1 MLNNLYIKNIALI
14 SELTIDFH
22 DTLNIFTGETGSGK
36 SIIID
41 SLNFML
47 GAKTDKSLIRHGQ
60 EIAQVE
66 GVFSIENRQDVK
78 DALAEINL
86 PQDDALIISRSM
98 SQTGKNEI
106 RLNGKVV
113 TLSMLR
119 EISHKLVDVH
129 GQSEHF
135 MLSKVSSHLEL
146 LDKFGGVEIK
156 NLKDEFAKIYE
167 KLQTLKKE
175 LESFGGSP
183 AERQRLIDLYS
194 FQVKEIE
201 DASLYDG
208 EEEELDER
216 FKVVTNIE
224 KIATH
229 IGGAI
234 EALSSDDGAMTTV
247 GSAFEN
253 LGYIS
258 DLNDRFSQLHERLKS
273 LKFEIAD
280 IESVLQEESDSLSF
294 DEKEADKI
302 AERLETI
309 KKLKRKYGI
318 TILKILEYCEKTAV
332 ECDKLSKCEDEIE
345 RINGDLEKVYTQLNQ
360 KGKVLTDARKTVAKE
375 FEKTIVKEL
384 RELGMENSN
393 FEVEFKDGNFE
404 SLLSRNGLD
413 SVEFMFSANLGEP
426 LKPLIKVISGG
437 EMSRFMLGLKSISS
451 DLDNI
456 DTMIFDEIDTGI
468 SGKVAHV
475 VAEKFVK
482 ISRKHQVI
490 VITHLPQISATGD
503 RNFLISKSVI
513 DGQTLTSIKLLNSSE
528 KVVEIARLS
537 GAKEL
542 TESIVAHAKELIDMY
557 DQMK

>member
-156 NLKDEFAKIYE
+156 NLKDEFAKSYE

-234 EALSSDDGAMTTV
+234 EALSNDDGAMTTV

-309 KKLKRKYGI
+309 KKLKRKYGN
-318 TILKILEYCEKTAV
+318 TILKILEYGEKTAV